1 MKRFV
6 GLMAVGSCL
15 VAGCSTQNAIETK
28 FGMKRADFQK
38 TIDGKQTD
46 LYILQNSKGMEVAV
60 MNYGA
65 RVVGILTQ
73 DKSGAF
79 EDVTTGFNTLDE
91 YIACP
96 EPFHGAL
103 IGRVGNRIKVGAF
116 ALDGEEY
123 TLPINNDPNHL
134 HGGPKGFH
142 NQVWDV
148 ASVTATAIDLHYVSP
163 DGEMGYPG
171 SLSVDVRYEL
181 TEDNEVLITYK
192 ATTDKK
198 TVCNLTWHPF
208 FNLAGEGTP
217 INDHLLQINA
227 DNYTP
232 VDVTLIPLGE
242 NVSVADTP
250 FDFRVAKSIG
260 RDLGQQEANEQ
271 LKHGFGYDHNWVL
284 SRPADTSMF
293 LAGTLTE
300 PTSGRVME
308 IYTQEPGLQFYGGN
322 FFDGKVTGKNGKAHI
337 YRGALALETQKF
349 PDAPNQPAF
358 PSIVL
363 DKGETYQ
370 TRSIYKFLVAE

>member
-1 MKRFV
+1 MNRIV
-6 GLMAVGSCL
+6 GLMTVGACL
-15 VAGCSTQNAIETK
+15 VAGCSTQKAPETK
-28 FGMKRADFQK
+28 FKMKRADFQK

-46 LYILQNSKGMEVAV
+46 LYILQNRKGMEVAV

-65 RVVGILTQ
+65 RVVGILTP
-73 DKSGAF
+73 DKAGAF

-91 YIACP
+91 YINCP

-103 IGRVGNRIKVGAF
+103 VGRVGNRIKIGKF
-116 ALDGEEY
+116 TLDGTEY
-123 TLPINNDPNHL
+123 TLPVNNDPNHL

-142 NQVWDV
+142 NQIWDV
-148 ASVTATAIDLHYVSP
+148 KAVTATAIDLHYVSK

-171 SLSVDVRYEL
+171 NLSADVRYEL
-181 TEDNEVLITYK
+181 TEENEIVISYK
-192 ATTDKK
+192 ATTDAK

-208 FNLAGEGTP
+208 FNLAGEGTT

-232 VDVTLIPLGE
+232 VDSTLIPLGE

-250 FDFRVAKSIG
+250 FDFRVAKPIG
-260 RDLGQQEANEQ
+260 RDLGQQEVNEQ
-271 LKHGFGYDHNWVL
+271 LKHGSGYDHNWVL

-293 LAGTLTE
+293 LAGTLSE
-300 PTSGRVME
+300 PTSGRIME

-322 FFDGKVTGKNGKAHI
+322 FFDGKVTGKNGKAQI

-349 PDAPNQPAF
+349 PDAPNQSAF